1 MNAIRNY
8 LGVIPDG
15 WITRPIEC
23 NGVHYGDFLMRGR
36 EIHVAVLPQH
46 RRRGWSRRI
55 ARHALES
62 LLAEHVFL
70 ITRSFK
76 DDETEQFI
84 SRLGFVAT
92 NEDETFRYWW
102 LNELPFERKN
112 HVPR

>member
-8 LGVIPDG
+8 LGTIPDG
-15 WITRPIEC
+15 WLTRPVEC
-23 NGVHYGDFLMRGR
+23 DGVRYGDVMMQGR
-36 EIHVAVLPQH
+36 EIHVAVSPQY

-55 ARHALES
+55 ARS
-62 LLAEHVFL
+62 VFSRLLAEHTFL
-70 ITRSFK
+70 TTRSLK
-76 DDETEQFI
+76 NDETEQFI

-112 HVPR
+112 HAPR